1 MAVIVNV
8 KDAASRLA
16 QFADEAVS
24 FFQQLNSSNKDIIK
38 RLEQWERLSRLAS
51 EVESVPSTDSN
62 DTEKQL
68 EFTTQILL
76 HCSAITKDILTGFN
90 WREFTL
96 DDPGLVTVYDRLNG
110 KRVKTLFE
118 DLEREQLCLVAFR
131 ESEYVINKS
140 INEPS

>member
-1 MAVIVNV
+1 MAEIVNV

-38 RLEQWERLSRLAS
+38 RLEQWESLSRLAN

-76 HCSAITKDILTGFN
+76 HCSEITKDILTGFD

-131 ESEYVINKS
+131 ESECVINKS